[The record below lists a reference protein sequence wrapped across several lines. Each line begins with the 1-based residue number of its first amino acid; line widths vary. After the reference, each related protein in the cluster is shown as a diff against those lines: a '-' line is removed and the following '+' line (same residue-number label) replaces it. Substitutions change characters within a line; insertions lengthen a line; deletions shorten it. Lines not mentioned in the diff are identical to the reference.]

1 MNNSD
6 YATPCVFSRPL
17 LSSSLIYLDAQ
28 KLPRISD
35 ERDVF
40 GLEII
45 FQVAAPCTNYDRVKL
60 RSARVRSW
68 KVSSVLV
75 HRGALEGEEH
85 STCKF
90 MEGKTKYS
98 LCRGAKETK
107 ISDEQQS
114 RNQRERCLAVAINGE
129 IAEPQ
134 KRRCPWAEILMKIYI
149 HRRCSRN
156 ACQTRWVVHL
166 PEKISLTRLPC
177 GKKMIRDVVARKWTK
192 GRTGGQDAFEIRSL
206 GSTNIWLL

>member
-1 MNNSD
+1 MNGPKHRPRLIYQTSGYERSSIQREQGSNSD

-17 LSSSLIYLDAQ
+17 LSSSLIYLDAR

-45 FQVAAPCTNYDRVKL
+45 FQVTAPCTNYDRVKL

-68 KVSSVLV
+68 KVSSVLA
-75 HRGALEGEEH
+75 HRGALEGKED

-98 LCRGAKETK
+98 LCRGAEETK

-114 RNQRERCLAVAINGE
+114 RNQRERCLACRNQRWNRGT
-129 IAEPQ
+129 AE
-134 KRRCPWAEILMKIYI
+134 
-149 HRRCSRN
+149 
-156 ACQTRWVVHL
+156 T
-166 PEKISLTRLPC
+166 
-177 GKKMIRDVVARKWTK
+177 
-192 GRTGGQDAFEIRSL
+192 
-206 GSTNIWLL
+206 